1 MNLPTKHRVMKY
13 FKKSLLILTYLI
25 LSISIVGF
33 SQNKTKPYISGERLV
48 YIAHFGWLNA
58 GAATFTLNDSLF
70 EGKKLFHAKAYA
82 YTIGLADKLFE
93 VRDVYES
100 FFFPEN
106 NRTYMAIRNISEGNY
121 RYYNEVRY
129 DYNAKKVYSK
139 KSGEHDVPENIIDML
154 GAFYYFRQSMVEKI
168 KKVGDELILDTFF
181 ADEIFPLKMKYV
193 GDEVIKTKLGKFDSM
208 KFSPVVEPGRIFD
221 SEDDVTIWIS
231 KDENYI
237 PLQIRID
244 LIIGSIKCDL
254 VEYSGLQH
262 KLEQLD

>member
-1 MNLPTKHRVMKY
+1 MNY
-13 FKKSLLILTYLI
+13 SKKSLLVLTYLI

-33 SQNKTKPYISGERLV
+33 SQNRTKPYISGERLV

-70 EGKKLFHAKAYA
+70 EGVNVFHAKAYA

-93 VRDVYES
+93 VRDIYES

-129 DYNAKKVYSK
+129 DYVAKKVYSK
-139 KSGEHDVPENIIDML
+139 KSGEHDVPENIMDML

-168 KKVGDELILDTFF
+168 KNVGDELILDTYF

-193 GDEVIKTKLGKFDSM
+193 GNEVIKTKLGKFDSM

-231 KDENYI
+231 KDKNYI